1 MKYLHSPLLLLL
13 LLASEFCI
21 SQSKL
26 VCEVRDPRSD
36 KSKPAPAVILLH
48 GWGSDEKDL
57 LDLSDALPRGWVLL
71 TVRAPFARPA
81 GGYMWYGLQFGNGIF
96 REDVQ
101 QANASTLQLRAFVR
115 EKAKS
120 LRLDTTQL
128 FIGGF
133 SQGAIMALR
142 VGLQSPYPVRGII
155 CLSGRFPPDV
165 YLGKMAPVQKARIPV
180 FVAHGT
186 GAKKVGTDCAG
197 GCYAAQGPTAIQ
209 WHGTRKS
216 GAANDAAALVQFAK
230 SLAPGSLLR
239 HHIAGD
245 IGQACP

>member
-13 LLASEFCI
+13 LLASEFCL

-165 YLGKMAPVQKARIPV
+165 DLGKMAPVQKARIPV

-186 GAKKVGTDCAG
+186 GDKVIPLSDGRTIVQKLKSAG
-197 GCYAAQGPTAIQ
+197 
-209 WHGTRKS
+209 
-216 GAANDAAALVQFAK
+216 
-230 SLAPGSLLR
+230 LR
-239 HHIAGD
+239 VSAYEYP
-245 IGQACP
+245 IGHQISSEELQTLRRWLEQESK